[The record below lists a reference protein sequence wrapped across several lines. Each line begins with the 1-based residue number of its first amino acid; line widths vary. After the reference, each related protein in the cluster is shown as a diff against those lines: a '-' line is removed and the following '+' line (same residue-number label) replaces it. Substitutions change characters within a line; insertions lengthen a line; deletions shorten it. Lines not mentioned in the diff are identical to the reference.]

1 MRKYKIGEKIQFTQ
15 NAVIE
20 TNKGKK
26 VKIKK
31 GDEAMVIRKVD
42 DECGEIVYVTGEA
55 AGLSQVIAIEV
66 DGELNANYFAKK
78 IMEEL

>member
-31 GDEAMVIRKVD
+31 GDEAMVIRRVD

-66 DGELNANYFAKK
+66 DGELNTNYFAKK